1 MQSKEHKDKKYAW
14 QLERDS
20 DYTSA
25 TAFDSI
31 EECIADA
38 QDYFAEENVKIKSI
52 TIQELRPYEI
62 SVDAER
68 VLEVV
73 WEEAEANVGDLVDDW
88 LDSRTAYT
96 TEQLAD
102 LSERLTGVIKTWL
115 EETHNE
121 PDFFCIIGEKEISI
135 CDIPQ

>member
-1 MQSKEHKDKKYAW
+1 MHSKEHKDTKYAW

-52 TIQELRPYEI
+52 TIQ
-62 SVDAER
+62 
-68 VLEVV
+68 
-73 WEEAEANVGDLVDDW
+73 
-88 LDSRTAYT
+88 
-96 TEQLAD
+96 
-102 LSERLTGVIKTWL
+102 
-115 EETHNE
+115 
-121 PDFFCIIGEKEISI
+121 
-135 CDIPQ
+135 

>member
-14 QLERDS
+14 QLEHNS

-52 TIQELRPYEI
+52 TIQ
-62 SVDAER
+62 
-68 VLEVV
+68 
-73 WEEAEANVGDLVDDW
+73 DL
-88 LDSRTAYT
+88 LF
-96 TEQLAD
+96 L
-102 LSERLTGVIKTWL
+102 I
-115 EETHNE
+115 
-121 PDFFCIIGEKEISI
+121 
-135 CDIPQ
+135 

>member
-1 MQSKEHKDKKYAW
+1 MQSKEHKDTKYAW

-62 SVDAER
+62 SLMQKEFLKLYGR
-68 VLEVV
+68 KQRQT
-73 WEEAEANVGDLVDDW
+73 LVI
-88 LDSRTAYT
+88 L
-96 TEQLAD
+96 
-102 LSERLTGVIKTWL
+102 
-115 EETHNE
+115 
-121 PDFFCIIGEKEISI
+121 
-135 CDIPQ
+135 